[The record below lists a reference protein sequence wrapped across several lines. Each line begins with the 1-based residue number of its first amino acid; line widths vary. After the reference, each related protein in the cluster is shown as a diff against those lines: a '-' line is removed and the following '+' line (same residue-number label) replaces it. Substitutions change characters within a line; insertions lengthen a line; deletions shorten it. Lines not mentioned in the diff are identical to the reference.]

1 MNVKRVL
8 ASHSIALIIMST
20 STCAQTSP
28 ARLSA
33 YDASNTVKASAY
45 LDVAE
50 NFNHQFHREL
60 KNNKVPGGAMVI
72 VQGDKIITLTTFG
85 KRSKDSSEKVN
96 ADTVFRLASISK
108 TFAGTLA
115 SLLVHEHGLSW
126 QQPIVTYVPKFR
138 LSDPKQSQQITL
150 GHIVGQSSGLMPNS
164 YDNLINANV
173 QLDKV
178 INQFAK
184 LTPICNPG
192 VCYSYQ
198 NIAFS
203 FIQQAIEQESGQP
216 YDELINQRLFT
227 PLAMDTASIG
237 FTAFNDAVNR
247 AEPHIKTRSG
257 FKRVKVKPNYYQLA
271 PAAGVNASI
280 KDISKWLIANMGY
293 RPDVLPMRVIEDI
306 TTPGVRSTKE
316 LRRRDWRAY
325 LDDAHYGKG
334 WRIYQF
340 EGQRL
345 IYHAGWVAGYVAEIA
360 YSPELK
366 LGMAILLNG
375 ESRVV
380 SELSAHFWH
389 QVFSLHNHKGAP

>member
-1 MNVKRVL
+1 MNVKKVFVT
-8 ASHSIALIIMST
+8 HSIALMIMSAF
-20 STCAQTSP
+20 SCAQASP
-28 ARLSA
+28 ARLSVDSPA
-33 YDASNTVKASAY
+33 NLAQPSPYQTVAQ
-45 LDVAE
+45 D
-50 NFNHQFHREL
+50 FNDQFHQAL
-60 KNNKVPGGAMVI
+60 KKHKVPGGAMVV
-72 VQGDKIITLTTFG
+72 VQGDSITTLATFG
-85 KRSKDSSEKVN
+85 KRRKGGKDKVDAN
-96 ADTVFRLASISK
+96 TVFRLASISK

-115 SLLVHEHGLSW
+115 SLLVHEHNLSW
-126 QQPIVTYVPKFR
+126 QQPIVAYLPEFR
-138 LSDPKQSQQITL
+138 LADPKQSQQITL

-173 QLDKV
+173 KLDKV
-178 INQFAK
+178 VSQFVK
-184 LTPICNPG
+184 LNPICAPG

-203 FIQQAIEQESGQP
+203 FIQQAIEQESGQG
-216 YDELINQRLFT
+216 YDELINQRLFV
-227 PLAMDTASIG
+227 PLAMDTASVG
-237 FTAFNDAVNR
+237 FAAFNHASNR

-280 KDISKWLIANMGY
+280 TDISKWLIANMGY
-293 RPDVLPMRVIEDI
+293 RPDVVPQRVLEDV
-306 TTPGVRSTKE
+306 TTPGVRTTKE
-316 LRRRDWRAY
+316 LRRRDWRPY

-334 WRIYQF
+334 WRVYQF
-340 EGQRL
+340 EGQTL

-380 SELSAHFWH
+380 SELSAQFWH
-389 QVFSLHNHKGAP
+389 QVFSLHNHNRLN